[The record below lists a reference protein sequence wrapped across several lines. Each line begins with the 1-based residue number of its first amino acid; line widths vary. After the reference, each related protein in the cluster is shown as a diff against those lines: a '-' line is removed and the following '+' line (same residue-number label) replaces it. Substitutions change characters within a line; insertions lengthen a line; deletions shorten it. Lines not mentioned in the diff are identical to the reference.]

1 VSVMEAL
8 DTVSMGEGVVIV
20 DAVRSPLGRCG
31 PGGALAGVRPAVL
44 LAQVALALLDRALL
58 EPAAVSSV
66 LMAGG
71 AGFQDV
77 ARETCSLIEVTPR
90 PLAPLGP
97 ASTQQSIIHEAARA
111 VGRHDVVLVMA
122 ATKPGRAPT
131 GCRASRRGITAELV
145 ASRWE
150 LGRAEVDAY
159 AQQSRWRA
167 REVAAMGEFGPEII
181 PAVVSSLQSQ
191 VLVGADE
198 TIDGDLPPSS
208 GVPLY
213 YDPDIADRYPE
224 IGWRL
229 HAGNVSRP
237 VMGAAAA
244 VLVGGDRAIELGL
257 RPRARILGRAECAHT
272 PGSRFCGPIRA
283 ARAVLECTG
292 IDPDEL
298 DHYEI
303 SEAFPSIPLAWQR
316 EFDADTN
323 RLNPRGGSIGLGRPG
338 PASGLRSLATA
349 LSALEA
355 TGGRLGIQVSEGIGS
370 AGDALLLELL
380 PRVRCFGADQR
391 IAPPRARVARHGPA

>member
-1 VSVMEAL
+1 VSVVEAM

-31 PGGALAGVRPAVL
+31 AGGALAGVRPSVL

-77 ARETCSLIEVTPR
+77 ARETCSLIGVTPR
-90 PLAPLGP
+90 LAAPLGP
-97 ASTQQSIIHEAARA
+97 ASTQQSIIHGAARA

-122 ATKPGRAPT
+122 ATKPRGST
-131 GCRASRRGITAELV
+131 TECRLSRRGISAELV
-145 ASRWE
+145 ASRWQ

-181 PAVVSSLQSQ
+181 PAVVSSPESR
-191 VLVGADE
+191 VLVEADE
-198 TIDGDLPPSS
+198 TIDGDVPRRS
-208 GVPLY
+208 GVPLF
-213 YDPDIADRYPE
+213 YDPDVADRYPE

-229 HAGNVSRP
+229 HAGNVSQP
-237 VMGAAAA
+237 VMGASAA

-257 RPRARILGRAECAHT
+257 RPRARILGLAECAHT
-272 PGSRFCGPIRA
+272 PGSRLCGPIRA

-316 EFDADTN
+316 EFDADIN
-323 RLNPRGGSIGLGRPG
+323 RLNPRGGSIGLGSPG
-338 PASGLRSLATA
+338 PASGLRSLATT

-370 AGDALLLELL
+370 AGDAVLLELL
-380 PRVRCFGADQR
+380 PRSRRFGLDRSNCCTRSAS
-391 IAPPRARVARHGPA
+391 